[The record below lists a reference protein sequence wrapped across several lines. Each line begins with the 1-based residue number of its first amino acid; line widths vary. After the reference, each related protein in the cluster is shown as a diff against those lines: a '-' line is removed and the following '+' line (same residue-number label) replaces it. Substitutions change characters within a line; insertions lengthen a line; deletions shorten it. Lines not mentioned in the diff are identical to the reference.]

1 MRILLGLMLATMPAA
16 ASLADVPEGKNEAR
30 IYVDDD
36 RAGTANFSSQVS
48 DGARIDEV
56 DSRVTVGFLGFDVFE
71 FSQSL
76 RQRWKDGELQS
87 LYGYT
92 DDDGEVFEADL
103 VREDGALVGTL
114 NGEPVELPGEAF
126 PTSVWHYQVT
136 ERPILF
142 DVKDLDLRYVKV
154 ERSEEV
160 IEIDGQRIPTER
172 IDFVEGWN
180 ATLWYDEQQRLVQF
194 IYPEG
199 DHEVKVVPQRC
210 IETAQVGDRD
220 LPAC

>member
-76 RQRWKDGELQS
+76 RQRWKDGE
-87 LYGYT
+87 
-92 DDDGEVFEADL
+92 
-103 VREDGALVGTL
+103 LVGTL